1 MRESWALKMNDAF
14 ELLLELV
21 DLRVQRKVVLG
32 EWPTMTLDE
41 IEKRIREIKSEL
53 TDDGR

>member
-1 MRESWALKMNDAF
+1 MNDAF
-14 ELLLELV
+14 EELLALI
-21 DLRVQRKVVLG
+21 DLRIQRAQVLQQA
-32 EWPTMTLDE
+32 PTMTLDE

>member
-1 MRESWALKMNDAF
+1 MNDAF
-14 ELLLELV
+14 ELLLELM
-21 DLRVQRKVVLG
+21 DLRWQRKIILN

>member
-1 MRESWALKMNDAF
+1 MNEAF